1 MQGAHDHDLPRTQ
14 LQVRNRRYLPGWTD
28 GHGCSGPQ
36 PSAHARSDARHQQNR
51 LGFIPRERA
60 CRGALPV
67 TVEVQP
73 DTLPLVSVGI
83 ATYNRALLLRQ
94 SLQSV
99 LDQDYANLE
108 IIVSDN
114 ASGDDTWTICE
125 EAAARDG
132 RVRVY
137 RQVTNT
143 GPTANLEFV
152 KNQAVGKYFMWLADD
167 DFVCRAYVR
176 SCVQKLESDPDLALV
191 YGTAR
196 NIHSDGLESVSPSFV
211 LSQRHAFA
219 RVLEYFRRV
228 GDNAMF
234 YGVYR
239 RQILVGCR
247 LPNILGGDWV
257 WIGEVALQ
265 GRAIAE
271 PKATIYRRMSGT
283 SISYESILQVINA
296 PPWMRHFPYVA
307 LVLGISFYIAL
318 RSEAYK
324 TAYPI
329 GRFLVAPLIAAILT
343 IRLKVI
349 PFLGRIASAIRRI
362 PLGDSR

>member
-1 MQGAHDHDLPRTQ
+1 
-14 LQVRNRRYLPGWTD
+14 
-28 GHGCSGPQ
+28 
-36 PSAHARSDARHQQNR
+36 
-51 LGFIPRERA
+51 
-60 CRGALPV
+60 V
-67 TVEVQP
+67 TVEVQS
-73 DTLPLVSVGI
+73 DTLPLVTVGI
-83 ATYNRALLLRQ
+83 ATYNRAVLLRQ

-108 IIVSDN
+108 IIISDN
-114 ASGDDTWTICE
+114 ASGDDTWTICG
-125 EAAARDG
+125 EASARDR

-137 RQVTNT
+137 RQAENT

-152 KNQAVGKYFMWLADD
+152 RSQAAGKYFMWLADD
-167 DFVCRAYVR
+167 DFVSRAYVR

-239 RQILVGCR
+239 RQVLVGCR
-247 LPNILGGDWV
+247 LPNILGGDWA
-257 WIGEVALQ
+257 WIGEVVLH

-283 SISYESILQVINA
+283 SISYERILQVINA
-296 PPWMRHFPYVA
+296 PAWMRRFPFLA
-307 LVLGISFYIAL
+307 LVLGISCYIAL

-343 IRLKVI
+343 IRLKVK
-349 PFLGRIASAIRRI
+349 PFLGRFISAIKRI
-362 PLGDSR
+362 SLGESG